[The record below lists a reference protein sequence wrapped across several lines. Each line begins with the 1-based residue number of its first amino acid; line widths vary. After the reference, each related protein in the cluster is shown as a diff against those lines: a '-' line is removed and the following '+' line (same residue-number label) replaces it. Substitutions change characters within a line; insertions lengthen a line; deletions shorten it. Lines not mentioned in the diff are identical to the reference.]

1 MLLCGITVHCNP
13 KEKQGVGDSEA
24 VDLGLTK
31 INLSQLFKTLHEHNI
46 GEDSLESLGQQGDQ
60 TSQS

>member
-46 GEDSLESLGQQGDQ
+46 IHSDNCGMKLLF
-60 TSQS
+60 